1 MHSNVQV
8 RQRKTNTLISYT
20 WNLKKSKQIYVTEKK
35 QTYRHKEL
43 TSGQWGEEREG
54 GQVRSLEL
62 SDMNYLYKIDKQQN
76 TVYSTRKYSH
86 YLNGV

>member
-20 WNLKKSKQIYVTEKK
+20 WNLKTNKQIYVTKKK

-43 TSGQWGEEREG
+43 TSG
-54 GQVRSLEL
+54 
-62 SDMNYLYKIDKQQN
+62 
-76 TVYSTRKYSH
+76 
-86 YLNGV
+86 